1 MPILQSIASGAGV
14 KLLMIGGKLMTACC
28 CESSSS
34 AAPGASSSAAPGAFP
49 GAGWYCVKLYLT
61 PLDDFDCGNLACKDE
76 FTSCANITTE
86 AAWDSYDFGA
96 CNINGTLDGMIMYTT
111 DEVKHDTEEDCTN
124 AGCSC

>member
-1 MPILQSIASGAGV
+1 MPILQNITSGAGV

-34 AAPGASSSAAPGAFP
+34 AAPGAFP
-49 GAGWYCVKLYLT
+49 GAGWYCVKVYQT
-61 PLDDFDCGNLACKDE
+61 PLGDFDCGNLACKDE
-76 FTSCANITTE
+76 LTRCAHITTE
-86 AAWDSYDFGA
+86 NEWDNYPFGA
-96 CNINGTLDGMIMYTT
+96 CDINGGLDGMFMYTT